1 MNRTMQWMKKVH
13 RKQKIAGIE
22 TGRWTGDKGLWG
34 MINGWTRYLEKPI
47 GRLAGSVE
55 KKEPM
60 PD

>member
-1 MNRTMQWMKKVH
+1 MQWMKKVH